1 MRDPEGRAVILAAG
15 VSSRAGKQKLLM
27 DFRGR
32 ALIEYAI
39 AAAQRWNP
47 IAVASAEVA
56 AYLDG
61 RRDVAL
67 LRNDTPALGMSHSL
81 ALANRF
87 LPSDLPLLVVL
98 GDKPLVSQT
107 LIETICLAAP
117 GADVV
122 YPLYDDEPGHPVW
135 LSPRARLGIDGLPPG
150 DTVRMLRTHPDL
162 VQRAV
167 ETTDRGAVFDV
178 DTIDDLRASP
188 IGRRT

>member
-1 MRDPEGRAVILAAG
+1 MSDPKARAVILAAG
-15 VSSRAGKQKLLM
+15 VSSRVGKQKLLM

-47 IAVASAEVA
+47 IAVVGPEVG

-67 LRNDTPALGMSHSL
+67 LHNDMPALGMSHSL

-87 LPSDLPLLVVL
+87 LSSDLSLIVVL

-107 LIETICLAAP
+107 LIEAICSAAP
-117 GADVV
+117 G
-122 YPLYDDEPGHPVW
+122 
-135 LSPRARLGIDGLPPG
+135 R
-150 DTVRMLRTHPDL
+150 
-162 VQRAV
+162 
-167 ETTDRGAVFDV
+167 
-178 DTIDDLRASP
+178 
-188 IGRRT
+188 GRRVSAL

>member
-1 MRDPEGRAVILAAG
+1 MSDPKARAVILAAG

-47 IAVASAEVA
+47 VAVVGPDVG
-56 AYLDG
+56 AYLEG

-67 LRNDTPALGMSHSL
+67 LRNDAPALGMSHSL

-87 LPSDLPLLVVL
+87 LPSDLALIVVL
-98 GDKPLVSQT
+98 GDKPLISQT
-107 LIETICLAAP
+107 LIETMCLAAP

-122 YPLYDDEPGHPVW
+122 YPLYGDEPGHPVW
-135 LSPRARLGIDGLPPG
+135 LSPRARFFIDGLPPG

-167 ETTDRGAVFDV
+167 ETPDRGAVFDV

-188 IGRRT
+188 IGRRS